1 MTQDQ
6 EAPVL
11 TTEPRERSRPL
22 SEYGL
27 ADFYASADEGTDP
40 FDILEPFAEW
50 WQYAL
55 ERGWYMYG
63 MPMKSAPA
71 SRVVVHSPN
80 KAQATTN
87 LINFASYN
95 YLGLSYRPEVIDAT
109 TKAMGRYGLGSES
122 APLLAG
128 MSDLHELL
136 ASDLADFMAR
146 ESVLLLPTGYGANL
160 GAIAG
165 LMRPGDT
172 IVADQLAHASIVDGI
187 RLAGIRPRFFRHNDA
202 DDLERKLRRS
212 TGRKLVVAEGVY
224 SMEGDIGALNDIVS
238 VCRRHGARI
247 LVDEAHS
254 VFVYGNNG
262 RGVAEHLGVYEEVD
276 IVVGTT
282 SKTLGGIGGFV
293 AGPLNLIKYLRLYA
307 RTHMFSGALPPAVV
321 AGLIEALAIV
331 RNEPQLRA
339 RLWRNVA
346 LMRQR
351 LHEGGVD
358 TGRSTSQVI
367 PIMIRD
373 DDIVP
378 VTIAEELFDAGVY
391 IHPILYPAVARNQSR
406 LRMSVTAGHSEEEIE
421 EGARLVISVLDKY
434 GKCSRAIMN

>member
-1 MTQDQ
+1 MAQVR
-6 EAPVL
+6 EARVRDA
-11 TTEPRERSRPL
+11 EPRGRLRSL
-22 SEYGL
+22 AECGL
-27 ADFYASADEGTDP
+27 ADFQASSDEGTDP

-50 WQYAL
+50 WRYA
-55 ERGWYMYG
+55 EEHRWYMFG

-71 SRVVVHSPN
+71 SRVAVHSPK

-95 YLGLSYRPEVIDAT
+95 YLGLSYRPEVADA
-109 TKAMGRYGLGSES
+109 AVMAARRYGLGPCS

-128 MSDLHELL
+128 TSDLHDQL
-136 ASDLADFMAR
+136 ASELAAFMDR
-146 ESVLLLPTGYGANL
+146 ESALLLPTGYGANL

-165 LMRPGDT
+165 LMRSGDSV
-172 IVADQLAHASIVDGI
+172 VADQLAHASIVDGT

-202 DDLERKLRRS
+202 EDLERRLRKS
-212 TGRKLVVAEGVY
+212 KGRTLVVVEGVY

-254 VFVYGNNG
+254 VFVYGPSG
-262 RGVAEHLGVYEEVD
+262 RGVADHFGVHGQVD
-276 IVVGTT
+276 IIVGTM
-282 SKTLGGIGGFV
+282 SKALGGVGGFI
-293 AGPLNLIKYLRLYA
+293 AGHRELVKYLRMYA
-307 RTHMFSGALPPAVV
+307 RTNMFSGALSPVVV
-321 AGLIEALAIV
+321 AGLIEALSIV
-331 RNEPQLRA
+331 RAEPRLRK

-346 LMRQR
+346 LMRER

-373 DDIVP
+373 DTAALI
-378 VTIAEELFDAGVY
+378 IAEELFEAGVY
-391 IHPILYPAVARNQSR
+391 IHPVFYPAVAKNQSR
-406 LRMSVTAGHSEEEIE
+406 LRMSITAGHSEAEIE
-421 EGARLVISVLDKY
+421 EGARIVIETLYKH
-434 GKCSRAIMN
+434 GKFG